1 LCFFAN
7 ERVRR
12 SHAEPCGKKLPAIL
26 TPPMKAII
34 IGLGKNPF
42 PTIAAKIGR
51 RIIVT
56 GVPARIADKNDER
69 TKVINTARKM
79 LSFTTLRSPVEI
91 SSDKPK
97 NDKEFER
104 MNKIAKAM
112 MIFHSISFLR
122 SEKLEFFE

>member
-1 LCFFAN
+1 
-7 ERVRR
+7 
-12 SHAEPCGKKLPAIL
+12 
-26 TPPMKAII
+26 M
-34 IGLGKNPF
+34 IGFGKNPF

-51 RIIVT
+51 RIMVT
-56 GVPARIADKNDER
+56 GVPARIADKKDDM
-69 TKVINTARKM
+69 TKVISTARKM

-91 SSDKPK
+91 NSDKPK

-104 MNKIAKAM
+104 MNKIAKTM